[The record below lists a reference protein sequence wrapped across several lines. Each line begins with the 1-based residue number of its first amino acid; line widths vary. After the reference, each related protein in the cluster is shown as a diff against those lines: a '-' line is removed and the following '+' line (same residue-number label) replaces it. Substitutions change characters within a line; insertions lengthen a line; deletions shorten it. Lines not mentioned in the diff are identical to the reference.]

1 MSAEGDPIMADGSKP
16 ESDYDV
22 LYRIMTTRMS
32 VRRIKPDPIPD
43 EYVEKILEAG
53 RWAMSGANGQPW
65 EYLVIKDPGKKKELY
80 DAFQDTNQEFCFWME
95 QMRPFELRHPAFQ
108 VKGDDL
114 KDEWQKIRNSTG
126 GQQRRPWH
134 EAPVV
139 IVVLGDGR
147 RQWATVNAA
156 FTFGRH
162 ASHFTDGLANTCTHM
177 QLAIASLGLGSHWG
191 TVHVQ
196 EPLKRVLGVPDLIDV
211 YLIISV
217 GFADLERKAGVRRDL
232 KELVHRESY
241 DMSKFMSNEDIID
254 YLYKLRGK
262 TMFRYHL
269 KESLLPGSVDKKS

>member
-1 MSAEGDPIMADGSKP
+1 MPFFFAPARSLGYHVARETRGSGDYADDSKVKP

-32 VRRIKPDPIPD
+32 VRRIRPDPIP
-43 EYVEKILEAG
+43 KSTWRRSSRRAAG
-53 RWAMSGANGQPW
+53 RCPARTASPW
-65 EYLVIKDPGKKKELY
+65 EYLVIKDPKKKKIS
-80 DAFQDTNQEFCFWME
+80 TT
-95 QMRPFELRHPAFQ
+95 PFKTPIRSSASGWSRCGLSSCATRLPGQ
-108 VKGDDL
+108 GDDL

-196 EPLKRVLGVPDLIDV
+196 EPLKRVLGVPI
-211 YLIISV
+211 
-217 GFADLERKAGVRRDL
+217 
-232 KELVHRESY
+232 
-241 DMSKFMSNEDIID
+241 
-254 YLYKLRGK
+254 
-262 TMFRYHL
+262 
-269 KESLLPGSVDKKS
+269 